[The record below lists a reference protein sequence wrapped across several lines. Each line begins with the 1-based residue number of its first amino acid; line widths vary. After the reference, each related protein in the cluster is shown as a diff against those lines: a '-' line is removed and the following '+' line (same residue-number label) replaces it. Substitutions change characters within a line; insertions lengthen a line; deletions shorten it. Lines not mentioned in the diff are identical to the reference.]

1 MRDVVCEC
9 ASEGKGGR
17 AEKPACGDRMGQDE
31 AAMAA
36 AATNIMP
43 RNMKSPSRLRLGCAF
58 PPICK

>member
-1 MRDVVCEC
+1 
-9 ASEGKGGR
+9 
-17 AEKPACGDRMGQDE
+17 MGQDE